1 MTKHLRNV
9 ATDEL
14 IDQAEIELGIALPE
28 EFKSIWRTHNCNELS
43 GGWRFYP
50 VFDPSNPR
58 KTAGSITYEN
68 LRGAWGKH
76 IRSLGLLAL
85 AENGT
90 GNHLVARVVDGHV
103 EPKIF
108 HWHHETQRLTH
119 WKPGVS
125 AVMKSAQKSVDAL
138 ARIRARLAHKA

>member
-1 MTKHLRNV
+1 MTKHLCDV

-14 IDQAEIELGIALPE
+14 IDQTEIELGIALPE

-43 GGWRFYP
+43 GGWRYFP
-50 VFDPSNPR
+50 IFDPSNPR

-90 GNHLVARVVDGHV
+90 GNHLVARVIDDHA
-103 EPKIF
+103 EPNIL
-108 HWHHETQRLTH
+108 HWHHETQRLTQ

-125 AVMKSAQKSVDAL
+125 AVMKSAKNSADKL
-138 ARIRARLAHKA
+138 ARIRARLANKA